1 MADNYEKVEFA
12 AEQPAEDQDHVQKMV
27 ELADKAAEDPNKSM
41 ATDNVEVSP
50 KPDWVPEKFYN
61 SDTGEINYEGLAKS
75 YTELE
80 KKQSSSKGDDAPTSE
95 DKESEQTAEQ
105 VVESAGLDMAAL
117 QSEYDEKG
125 TLDDKSYEALEKA
138 GIPRETVNMY
148 IEGQKALVAQA
159 QEQAY
164 QITEGA
170 DGYAAMSDWAKSN
183 LSAEDLKSY
192 NTAVNSTNQSTREIA
207 IRGLWGKY
215 SADSGSGKDLIHGK
229 ASDAKVG
236 GYKSRQQ
243 MIDAMK
249 DPRYLNDPAYR
260 AEVEAKV
267 VAASF

>member
-27 ELADKAAEDPNKSM
+27 ELADKAAEDPNQNM

-80 KKQSSSKGDDAPTSE
+80 KKQSAP
-95 DKESEQTAEQ
+95 KEETKEETKTAEPATAEEA
-105 VVESAGLDMAAL
+105 VESAGLDMAAL

-138 GIPRETVNMY
+138 GIPKDTVNMY

-159 QEQAY
+159 QAEAY

-183 LSAEDLKSY
+183 LSADDLKSY
-192 NTAVNSTNQSTREIA
+192 NTAVNSSNQSTREIA

-229 ASDAKVG
+229 ASDSKVG

>member
-125 TLDDKSYEALEKA
+125 TLDEKSYEALEKA
-138 GIPRETVNMY
+138 GIPKDTVNMY

-159 QEQAY
+159 QQHAY
-164 QITEGA
+164 SLTDGEEG
-170 DGYAAMSDWAKSN
+170 YKAMSDWAKSN

-229 ASDAKVG
+229 ASDSKVG

>member
-27 ELADKAAEDPNKSM
+27 ELADKAAEDPNQGM

-50 KPDWVPEKFYN
+50 KPDFIPDKFYN
-61 SDTGEINYEGLAKS
+61 KETGEINYEGLAKS

-80 KKQSSSKGDDAPTSE
+80 KKQSTP
-95 DKESEQTAEQ
+95 KEETKPAEPATAEEA
-105 VVESAGLDMAAL
+105 VEQAGLDMAAL

-138 GIPRETVNMY
+138 GIPKDTVNRY

-159 QEQAY
+159 QQHAY
-164 QITEGA
+164 SLTDGEEG
-170 DGYAAMSDWAKSN
+170 YRAMSDWAKAN
-183 LSAEDLKSY
+183 LSADDLSNY
-192 NTAVNSTNQSTREIA
+192 NTSVNSTNQSTREIA
-207 IRGLWGKY
+207 IRGLWAKY
-215 SADSGSGKDLIHGK
+215 SADAGSGKPLVHGK
-229 ASDAKVG
+229 ATDTQTG

-249 DPRYLNDPAYR
+249 DSRYLSDPAYR

-267 VAASF
+267 ASATF